1 MLSASDFF
9 TIPDENL
16 YQETSIDP
24 LGFRVIWSYFGQK
37 IFNYK
42 LTTISTDIRNYTI
55 NLFHHHIIH
64 DLFLNHSEAIAKA
77 RATCREYRTEYD
89 LKAGLIILL
98 EDMLTHSLV
107 YQQKTN
113 QSDIDLMGLLGSH
126 KAEQA
131 YTKDKDGIL
140 QQAEKRK
147 GVLVRQIVLGV
158 NGRYKGPF
166 INMGLFNGR
175 TFQYNEVEWLKIA
188 DIINSWETAR
198 ILAKRLKEII
208 IDIIEANSE
217 DYLQSKFI
225 HYREDAELQSLIIEA
240 FGKQQIMPEV
250 KVYWEDKLGLKKG
263 AALAI
268 YNQFD
273 NHSADKQS
281 PRIIFEKALLEVE
294 EESEQKKILNIL
306 KLEPFLSAS
315 SQIFYSITDK
325 RAKEIDEIVADI
337 EKLQGF
343 LNIEDVL
350 PLANENKR
358 LSDLVDAIRSSQ
370 MDARSLIQAIITY
383 HEKIMKQR
391 GGNINWVEL
400 KEAKR
405 IKHYIHQSPS
415 WSTDKFIAKK
425 PWYNSYY
432 LDTVEAIQNGLS

>member
-77 RATCREYRTEYD
+77 RAACRAYRTEYD

-107 YQQKTN
+107 FQQKAN

-131 YTKDKDGIL
+131 YIKDKDGIL
-140 QQAEKRK
+140 LQAEKRK

-188 DIINSWETAR
+188 DIINSWETGCK
-198 ILAKRLKEII
+198 LAKRLKGII

-217 DYLQSKFI
+217 DYLQSNFI
-225 HYREDAELQSLIIEA
+225 HYRDDTELQTLIIDA
-240 FGKQQIMPEV
+240 FGKQQVMPEI

-263 AALAI
+263 AAQAI
-268 YNQFD
+268 YNQFE
-273 NHSADKQS
+273 NHSAGKQI
-281 PRIIFEKALLEVE
+281 PRVIFEKALQEAE
-294 EESEQKKILNIL
+294 GEDEKEKILNIL
-306 KLEPFLSAS
+306 KLEPFLSAC

-337 EKLQGF
+337 EKLQRCLKIGD
-343 LNIEDVL
+343 IL
-350 PLANENKR
+350 PMTSENKR
-358 LSDLVDAIRSSQ
+358 LSDLVDAIRFSQ
-370 MDARSLIQAIITY
+370 MDTRSLIQAIITY
-383 HEKIMKQR
+383 HEGIMKQR
-391 GGNINWVEL
+391 GGNINRVEL
-400 KEAKR
+400 KEANR

-415 WSTDKFIAKK
+415 WSTDEFITKN

-432 LDTVEAIQNGLS
+432 LDTVEAIQKGLS